1 MAGSGT
7 IDVAATGRYIA
18 TMRIPSI
25 LAAAIALLLP
35 LSAAVPQSATRPTPG
50 YVRVRFDT
58 SAGPIVVALDARRAP
73 QTTRNFLAY
82 VDDGRFDGTVFY
94 RSARRKSDPS
104 LGFVQGG
111 IRTDARR
118 ILPPFPHERTDR
130 TGVRHVDGAISM
142 ARRPEANSAGGNFV
156 LLVGAM
162 PSMDAKG
169 AFDGYAAFGRVVGGM
184 ATVKRILSLPTG
196 GGMDAMKDQMIL
208 KPVRIVRARRLDGT
222 PRPTGRLKPW
232 LIDVPRRR

>member
-1 MAGSGT
+1 
-7 IDVAATGRYIA
+7 
-18 TMRIPSI
+18 MRI
-25 LAAAIALLLP
+25 LLALLLLAFAAP
-35 LSAAVPQSATRPTPG
+35 ASAQSATRATPG

-58 SAGPIVVALDARRAP
+58 SAGPIIVALDVKRAP
-73 QTTRNFLAY
+73 ATSRNFLAY

-94 RSARRKSDPS
+94 RSARRKAEPS

-118 ILPPFPHERTDR
+118 ILPPFPHERTDK

-142 ARRPEANSAGGNFV
+142 ARRPEPNSAGGNFV

-169 AFDGYAAFGRVVGGM
+169 DFPGYAAFGRVVGGM
-184 ATVKRILSLPTG
+184 ATVKRILAKPTG
-196 GGMDAMKDQMIL
+196 GGSDAMKGQMIL
-208 KPVRIVRARRLDGT
+208 DPVRIVRARRLDGT
-222 PRPTGRLKPW
+222 PKPTGGPKPW
-232 LIDVPRRR
+232 LIDIKR

>member
-1 MAGSGT
+1 
-7 IDVAATGRYIA
+7 
-18 TMRIPSI
+18 MRI
-25 LAAAIALLLP
+25 LLALLLLFAGP
-35 LSAAVPQSATRPTPG
+35 LAHAQSATRPTPG

-58 SAGPIVVALDARRAP
+58 SAGPIVVALDMKRAP
-73 QTTRNFLAY
+73 ATSKNFLAY
-82 VDDGRFDGTVFY
+82 VDDGRFDDTEFY
-94 RSARRKSDPS
+94 RSARRKSDPK

-142 ARRPEANSAGGNFV
+142 ARRPEPNSAGGNFV

-169 AFDGYAAFGRVVGGM
+169 DYAGYAAFGRVVGGM
-184 ATVKRILSLPTG
+184 ATVKRILAVPTG
-196 GGMDAMKDQMIL
+196 GGSDAMKGQMIL
-208 KPVRIVRARRLDGT
+208 DPIRILRARRLDGK
-222 PRPTGRLKPW
+222 PQPTGGPKVW
-232 LIDVPRRR
+232 LIGVRR

>member
-1 MAGSGT
+1 
-7 IDVAATGRYIA
+7 
-18 TMRIPSI
+18 MRI
-25 LAAAIALLLP
+25 LLALLLLAFAAP
-35 LSAAVPQSATRPTPG
+35 ASAQSATRATPR

-58 SAGPIVVALDARRAP
+58 SAGPIIVALDVKRAP
-73 QTTRNFLAY
+73 ATSRNFLAY

-94 RSARRKSDPS
+94 RSARRKAEPS

-130 TGVRHVDGAISM
+130 TGVKHVDGAISM
-142 ARRPEANSAGGNFV
+142 ARRPEPNSAGGNFV

-169 AFDGYAAFGRVVGGM
+169 DFPGYAAFGRVVGSM
-184 ATVKRILSLPTG
+184 ATVKRILAKPTG
-196 GGMDAMKDQMIL
+196 GGSDAMKGQMIL
-208 KPVRIVRARRLDGT
+208 DPVRIVRARRLDGT
-222 PRPTGRLKPW
+222 PKPTGGPKPW
-232 LIDVPRRR
+232 LIDIKR

>member
-1 MAGSGT
+1 
-7 IDVAATGRYIA
+7 
-18 TMRIPSI
+18 MRI
-25 LAAAIALLLP
+25 LLALLLLAFAAP
-35 LSAAVPQSATRPTPG
+35 ASAQSATRPTPG
-50 YVRVRFDT
+50 HVRVRFDT
-58 SAGPIVVALDARRAP
+58 SAGPIIVALDVKRAP
-73 QTTRNFLAY
+73 ATSKNFLAY

-94 RSARRKSDPS
+94 RSARRKADPA

-142 ARRPEANSAGGNFV
+142 ARRPEPNSAGGNFV

-169 AFDGYAAFGRVVGGM
+169 DFPGYAAFGRVVGGM
-184 ATVKRILSLPTG
+184 ATVKRILARPTG
-196 GGMDAMKDQMIL
+196 GGSDAMKGQMIL
-208 KPVRIVRARRLDGT
+208 DPIRILRARRLDGK
-222 PRPTGRLKPW
+222 PHPTGGPKPW
-232 LIDVPRRR
+232 LIDIKR

>member
-1 MAGSGT
+1 
-7 IDVAATGRYIA
+7 
-18 TMRIPSI
+18 MRILFS
-25 LAAAIALLLP
+25 LAALLLCASVP
-35 LSAAVPQSATRPTPG
+35 APAQTATKSAPG

-73 QTTRNFLAY
+73 ATTRNFLAY

-94 RSARRKSDPS
+94 RAARRKGDPR

-130 TGVRHVDGAISM
+130 TGVKHVDGAISM
-142 ARRPEANSAGGNFV
+142 ARRPEPNSAGGNFV
-156 LLVGAM
+156 LLLGAM

-169 AFDGYAAFGRVVGGM
+169 DYDGYAAFGRIVGGKS
-184 ATVKRILSLPTG
+184 TVQRILALPTG
-196 GGMDAMKDQMIL
+196 GGMDAMKGQMIL
-208 KPVRIVRARRLDGT
+208 KPVRILRARRMDGT
-222 PRPTGRLKPW
+222 PKPTGGPKPW
-232 LIDVPRRR
+232 LLNIRR

>member
-1 MAGSGT
+1 
-7 IDVAATGRYIA
+7 
-18 TMRIPSI
+18 MRI
-25 LAAAIALLLP
+25 LFALLLLFAGP
-35 LSAAVPQSATRPTPG
+35 LAHAQSATRPTPG

-58 SAGPIVVALDARRAP
+58 SAGPIVVALDMKRAP
-73 QTTRNFLAY
+73 ATSKNFLAY
-82 VDDGRFDGTVFY
+82 VDDGRFDDTEFY
-94 RSARRKSDPS
+94 RSARRKSDPK

-142 ARRPEANSAGGNFV
+142 ARRPEPNSAGGNFV

-169 AFDGYAAFGRVVGGM
+169 DYAGYAAFGRVVGGM
-184 ATVKRILSLPTG
+184 ATVKRILAVPTG
-196 GGMDAMKDQMIL
+196 GGSDAMKGQMIL
-208 KPVRIVRARRLDGT
+208 DPVRILRARRLDGK
-222 PRPTGRLKPW
+222 PQPTGGPKVW
-232 LIDVPRRR
+232 LIGVRR

>member
-1 MAGSGT
+1 
-7 IDVAATGRYIA
+7 
-18 TMRIPSI
+18 MRI
-25 LAAAIALLLP
+25 LLALLLLAFAAP
-35 LSAAVPQSATRPTPG
+35 ASAQSAIRATPG

-58 SAGPIVVALDARRAP
+58 SAGPIVVALDVKRAP
-73 QTTRNFLAY
+73 ATSRNFLAY

-94 RSARRKSDPS
+94 RSARRKAEPS

-142 ARRPEANSAGGNFV
+142 ARRPEPNSAGGNFV

-169 AFDGYAAFGRVVGGM
+169 DFPGYAAFGRVVGGM
-184 ATVKRILSLPTG
+184 ATVKRILAKPTG
-196 GGMDAMKDQMIL
+196 GGSDAMKGQMIL
-208 KPVRIVRARRLDGT
+208 DPVRIVRARRLDGT
-222 PRPTGRLKPW
+222 PKPTGGPKPW
-232 LIDVPRRR
+232 LIDIKR